1 MNVKDTTKQAEQ
13 ERKQRLLSDQQ
24 KKSECFITFRLS
36 SEQLDKLKKNAAA
49 EQRTISNYL
58 RTKI

>member
-13 ERKQRLLSDQQ
+13 DRKQRLLSDQQ

-36 SEQLDKLKKNAAA
+36 SEQLDQLKKNAAA
-49 EQRTISNYL
+49 EQRTISNY
-58 RTKI
+58 

>member
-1 MNVKDTTKQAEQ
+1 MNVKDTTKRADQH
-13 ERKQRLLSDQQ
+13 RKERLLTDQQ
-24 KKSECFITFRLS
+24 KKSECLITFRLS